1 METIWDSLTEDAWN
15 ERLAGA
21 GAAPLQQSWRYGAVV
36 AALGARVG
44 RAVIR
49 DGGREVA
56 VAQVVAR
63 RGLRLVMRGPVWL
76 DCDDPDRRRAVLR
89 RLARCPG
96 AVIATPGQAVAGFG
110 LVPLITPRHHAIWD
124 LTPEPDALRAAME
137 PKWRGRLGAAEH
149 KAGHLSLTPAALET
163 LIAAEAAQRTLR
175 GYRALP
181 PDFARAWAGTRG
193 ASRVLSWGQGGR
205 IEAAVQVL
213 IHGPWASYHLAW
225 ASEAGRAARAHWA
238 MLWSMALWL
247 RQRGVTMFDLGDVD
261 TEAAPG
267 LARFKLGTGA
277 GLERLGAT
285 SLVLP
290 G

>member
-1 METIWDSLTEDAWN
+1 METVWDSLTEDAWN
-15 ERLAGA
+15 ARLATA
-21 GAAPLQQSWRYGAVV
+21 GAAPLQQSWRYGVV
-36 AALGARVG
+36 VSALGARVG

-49 DGGREVA
+49 DGGRDVA

-76 DCDDPDRRRAVLR
+76 DCADPDRRRAVLR
-89 RLARCPG
+89 RLARSPG

-124 LTPEPDALRAAME
+124 LTPGPDDLCAAMA
-137 PKWRGRLGAAEH
+137 PKWRGCLWAAER
-149 KAGHLSLTPAALET
+149 AGLHLSQAPAVLEA
-163 LIAAEAAQRTLR
+163 LIAAEAQQRAER
-175 GYRALP
+175 AYRALP

-205 IEAAVQVL
+205 TLAAVQVL

-225 ASEAGRAARAHWA
+225 ASEAGRAARAQWA

-247 RQRGVTMFDLGDVD
+247 RQRGVTTLDLGDVD

-277 GLERLGAT
+277 GLVRLGAT
-285 SLVLP
+285 CLVLP